1 MGRKYRKKL
10 DREGRYLIEYY
21 LSVKWPIV
29 WEYKDSI

>member
-21 LSVKWPIV
+21 LSVKWPNNEKI
-29 WEYKDSI
+29 